1 MPVDNFDITK
11 MEDKL
16 SFGFKKRQDVVQLA
30 PSAVSEDAQPD
41 VQQTDFVLSLEGREV
56 KSTKGTD
63 KAAKKEYVI
72 PLIKQNNWRSGDG
85 SDPDLERRAVEEIL
99 QDTARYNQDW
109 VDRGQEDTH
118 SVIPL
123 LLQNKIPDG
132 FESEERLDVALRPR
146 EPSEADYQQIPIE
159 QFGLAMLRG
168 MGWSKDRGVGKKAR
182 VTAPV
187 QAHMRPKGLGLGA
200 DRSNSGPDKPSEPP
214 SGAEG
219 AGEVLELKTNGYCVV
234 TAGSD
239 KHLYGTV
246 QGLDEDNSRVLVKLA
261 LTGKVASLMQS
272 SVRAVGQPEF
282 EKYSK
287 YLNKHKTDE
296 YKAKEMKRAQNLQ
309 NGDSSDTSNLQKIKR
324 QKSVHSDDSDVC
336 GSENKRNKKG
346 ERHRNY
352 DSRHKSKHKSRH
364 GRTDK
369 HSSRAGHPTS
379 DSVTESTKGKYSGE
393 TTSWLRNDLRVRIVD
408 RHLGGGK
415 YYKDKAVVIDVP
427 SQGMCVCKT
436 DGGQVIENVSQLSLE
451 TVVPRLEDACVALVG
466 GSHRGQLGRIM
477 RRDRDQCLALVQ
489 LLADR
494 ATVLTVQYDDI
505 CEYVG
510 DMQECQDY

>member
-1 MPVDNFDITK
+1 
-11 MEDKL
+11 MEDKSVL
-16 SFGFKKRQDVVQLA
+16 SFGFKKKQDVLQLA
-30 PSAVSEDAQPD
+30 PSAVSEDAEPEL
-41 VQQTDFVLSLEGREV
+41 QQTDFVLSLEGQQV
-56 KSTKGTD
+56 KSTRGLD
-63 KAAKKEYVI
+63 RAVKKEYVI
-72 PLIKQNNWRSGDG
+72 PLIKQNKWRSGDG
-85 SDPDLERRAVEEIL
+85 LDTDSLELRAVEEIL
-99 QDTARYNQDW
+99 EDTARYNQEW
-109 VDRGQEDTH
+109 VDRDKEDTN

-132 FESEERLDVALRPR
+132 FESEERLDVALRPC
-146 EPSEADYQQIPIE
+146 EPIETDYQQIPIE

-168 MGWSKDRGVGKKAR
+168 MGWSKDRGVGKNAR

-187 QAHMRPKGLGLGA
+187 QAHIRPKGLGLGA
-200 DRSNSGPDKPSEPP
+200 DRSNSGPDKPSLPP
-214 SGAEG
+214 NGVEG
-219 AGEVLELKTNGYCVV
+219 AGEVLELKINGHCVV

-261 LTGKVASLMQS
+261 LTGRVANIMQS
-272 SVRAVGQPEF
+272 NVRTVSRPEF

-287 YLNKHKTDE
+287 YLNKQKTDE
-296 YKAKEMKRAQNLQ
+296 YKAKEMKRAENLE
-309 NGDSSDTSNLQKIKR
+309 NGDSSETLKVQKFKR
-324 QKSVHSDDSDVC
+324 RRNVHSDNDSVS
-336 GSENKRNKKG
+336 GSEDKRNKKA
-346 ERHRNY
+346 ERRRDN

-369 HSSRAGHPTS
+369 HNSRAVDPAGDSATS
-379 DSVTESTKGKYSGE
+379 AEEKYSGE

-408 RHLGGGK
+408 RHLGRGK

-451 TVVPRLEDACVALVG
+451 TVVPRQEDACVAIVG

-494 ATVLTVQYDDI
+494 ATVLTVPYNDI